1 MGWGEAGKML
11 PILLDAAILLSYSL
25 GYLLFFIV
33 VLRSSKAFF
42 FLINLQLPVVLTI
55 SMEEQVFQ
63 LLNLSPC

>member
-42 FLINLQLPVVLTI
+42 LINLQLPVVLTI